1 MNVFEDGIKKK
12 KALVLLV
19 RTEAGTNVLSSAG
32 RADNKPER
40 QQVDS
45 VFPDPARWL
54 FLKWVKKTTMK
65 QPLKHLSKKKIYSS
79 SPSERL
85 QRLQNQK
92 PKKKGT
98 KRFVF

>member
-1 MNVFEDGIKKK
+1 MNVFEDGVKKK

-32 RADNKPER
+32 RADNKPEL
-40 QQVDS
+40 
-45 VFPDPARWL
+45 ARWL